1 MTDPKVSIIIPT
13 YNAAAFLPRAVESVL
28 TQTYPRVQV
37 VVVDDGS
44 TDETPHLLK
53 RFGSPV
59 LCLRQ
64 TNRGPAAA
72 RNLGLSVAEGEYIG
86 FLDADDWLLPRTLL
100 RHVRFLE
107 ARPEHGWVYGDVQYV
122 DEAGTSLDLAS
133 QRFRYGQRDSLE
145 GVLFPALIHGNFIPF
160 HAPLFRRRCLEE
172 TGPFDEDPELI
183 GIEDWDLLLR
193 LSLVAPAAY
202 LPEICAVCTVRAGSL
217 SSDPYLR
224 ERRRYVLL
232 DRFQGGHRQQIL
244 DLGVPGRRL
253 LADTHNWFGYAAYG
267 REDWSET
274 TRRLAASVRA
284 WPWQRRA
291 PWLLIL
297 SLLRGGLTR

>member
-1 MTDPKVSIIIPT
+1 VTVPKVSIIIPT

-59 LCLRQ
+59 LCRRQ

-72 RNLGLSVAEGEYIG
+72 RNFGLSVAEGEYIG

-100 RHVRFLE
+100 RHVRVLE
-107 ARPEHGWVYGDVQYV
+107 ARPEYGWVYGDVQYV
-122 DEAGTSLDLAS
+122 DEAGNHIDLAS
-133 QRFRYGQRDSLE
+133 QRFRYRQRRRLE
-145 GVLFPALIHGNFIPF
+145 GFLFPSLIHGNFIPI
-160 HAPLFRRRCLEE
+160 HAPFFRRRCLEGA
-172 TGPFDEDPELI
+172 GPFDEDPELI

-193 LSLVAPAAY
+193 LSLIAPAAY
-202 LPEICAVCTVRAGSL
+202 LPEICAVCMVRPGSL
-217 SSDPYLR
+217 SSDLNR
-224 ERRRYVLL
+224 MVQRRYVLL
-232 DRFQGGHRQQIL
+232 DRFQGSHRQRIL

-253 LADTHNWFGYAAYG
+253 LADTQNWFGYAAYG
-267 REDWSET
+267 RRDWSEA

-297 SLLRGGLTR
+297 SLLRSGLTR